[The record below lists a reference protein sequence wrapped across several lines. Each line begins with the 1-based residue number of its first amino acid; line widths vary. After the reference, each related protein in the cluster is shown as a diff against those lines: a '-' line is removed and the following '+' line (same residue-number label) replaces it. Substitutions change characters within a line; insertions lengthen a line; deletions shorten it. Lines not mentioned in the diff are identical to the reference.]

1 MLFLLILYVDDILL
15 FASCAEID
23 RVQRFMEKEFKWI
36 TVIKGN
42 VQSYLGMN
50 IEVSNHKV
58 SIDMS
63 YYTQQLLLEFGKVPD
78 YSIPAIKECFY
89 CAVSVELDL
98 ESKKKFHTLVAKLL
112 YLAKRARPD
121 ILTATSFLCTRVT
134 KPTKA
139 DQKKLLRVIGYLKKT
154 VNYKYTI
161 APTKPLKIIAYIN
174 AAFATHE
181 DSKSHSGV
189 AIFVAGVLVYVTS
202 KKQQCVTKRPTE
214 SELVALL
221 DYIGFVELF
230 HEFVSSLISDQNHH
244 PSSIKIVRPLL
255 LWLLRVGV

>member
-1 MLFLLILYVDDILL
+1 VTPEGTLYTKLLKALYGCVQFGQLWYRKIEKVLRREGYTTTPTDPCIFKKAVEGMLFLLILYVDDILL
-15 FASCAEID
+15 FALCAEID
-23 RVQRFMEKEFKWI
+23 RVQKFMEKEFKWI
-36 TVIKGN
+36 TVIEGN

-63 YYTQQLLLEFGKVPD
+63 YYTQQLLLEFTKVPD
-78 YSIPAIKECFY
+78 YSTPAIKECFH
-89 CAVSVELDL
+89 CTASVKLDL
-98 ESKKKFHTLVAKLL
+98 ESKRKFHTLVAKLL

-154 VNYKYTI
+154 INYKYTI
-161 APTKPLKIIAYIN
+161 APTKPLQIIAYID

-181 DSKSHSGV
+181 D
-189 AIFVAGVLVYVTS
+189 
-202 KKQQCVTKRPTE
+202 
-214 SELVALL
+214 
-221 DYIGFVELF
+221 
-230 HEFVSSLISDQNHH
+230 
-244 PSSIKIVRPLL
+244 
-255 LWLLRVGV
+255 